1 MKETDCKN
9 ISNIAVTTSPPQ
21 DSSVGD
27 FWIDTATMDT
37 NVYTVNTDWVKIN
50 DAIDTLNISLDD
62 PVEFEDCMPEVAKIE
77 GMCEDYPGL
86 KKAYENFKTVYKMVH
101 QDWKGRQDDKPPF

>member
-9 ISNIAVTTSPPQ
+9 ISNITVTTSPPQ
-21 DSSVGD
+21 SPSVGD

-37 NVYTVNTDWVKIN
+37 NIYTVNTDWITVDN
-50 DAIDTLNISLDD
+50 TIDISNISLND

-77 GMCEDYPGL
+77 VMCEDYPGL

-101 QDWKGRQDDKPPF
+101 QDWKGRQDDKS